1 METVLDALK
10 AMEKA
15 TAREIAA
22 RMAIEPRDALEML
35 NEQQETGTV
44 TFLNGY
50 WSLSGIAPAKTV
62 KRRTPEPEVPKSTTV
77 KIGEPQMLDAIREH
91 GPQTAE
97 DLATLFGITSRKV
110 TSTLAMATGK
120 GRLSRVKQDG
130 KYCYSLPEPNAAPAP
145 APESTHEPT
154 PDTDNASTADITS
167 AATSDNAETAPEVV
181 VEESA
186 AATDEPEAPEELA
199 CADTASA
206 ETESV
211 SDTPLA
217 DAQPAAP
224 APDVMELPSPRT
236 VAKNLRRHKAQ
247 LARLQK
253 AHGAV
258 KAVRRYGLQV
268 TPAPKEIVREI
279 RRLTA
284 IVEAGTKLSGAVS
297 MAKKYL
303 TRINRYEN

>member
-50 WSLSGIAPAKTV
+50 WSLSGIAPAKAV
-62 KRRTPEPEVPKSTTV
+62 KRKTPKPEAPKESTV

-120 GRLSRVKQDG
+120 GRLSRVKRDG
-130 KYCYSLPEPNAAPAP
+130 KYWYCLPEPDAAPAPAP
-145 APESTHEPT
+145 APESTHEP
-154 PDTDNASTADITS
+154 
-167 AATSDNAETAPEVV
+167 APEAV
-181 VEESA
+181 VEEQTA
-186 AATDEPEAPEELA
+186 AIDEPEAPEELA
-199 CADTASA
+199 SADTASA

-224 APDVMELPSPRT
+224 APDVMELPSPRA

-258 KAVRRYGLQV
+258 QAVRRYGLQV

>member
-1 METVLDALK
+1 MESVLDALK

-22 RMAIEPRDALEML
+22 RLDIEPRDALNML
-35 NEQQETGTV
+35 NEQQEIGTV

-50 WSLSGIAPAKTV
+50 WSLSGTRPVTTKTV
-62 KRRTPEPEVPKSTTV
+62 KRKAPKPKNQEDTVV
-77 KIGEPQMLDAIREH
+77 KIGELQLMDVIRAH

-110 TSTLAMATGK
+110 IATLATATGK
-120 GRLSRVKQDG
+120 GRLSRIKQDG
-130 KYCYSLPEPNAAPAP
+130 KYCYTLPESVPAYEPEP
-145 APESTHEPT
+145 AVEPVA
-154 PDTDNASTADITS
+154 DTNSASP
-167 AATSDNAETAPEVV
+167 AATVTDKTEPSQEAVKTDALEVSD
-181 VEESA
+181 ESA
-186 AATDEPEAPEELA
+186 DVP
-199 CADTASA
+199 DIASA
-206 ETESV
+206 GTESA
-211 SDTPLA
+211 SDTPSA
-217 DAQPAAP
+217 YSQPAAP
-224 APDVMELPSPRT
+224 APDVMELPSPRA

-258 KAVRRYGLQV
+258 QAVRRYGLQV

-284 IVEAGTKLSGAVS
+284 IVEVGTKLSGAVNN
-297 MAKKYL
+297 AKKYL
-303 TRINRYEN
+303 ARINRYEN

>member
-1 METVLDALK
+1 METVLDVLK
-10 AMEKA
+10 VTGKS
-15 TAREIAA
+15 TAREVADLID
-22 RMAIEPRDALEML
+22 IDIRDALEML
-35 NEQQETGTV
+35 SEQQEIGTV

-62 KRRTPEPEVPKSTTV
+62 KRETPKPTTV
-77 KIGEPQMLDAIREH
+77 KIGEPQMLDAVREH

-120 GRLSRVKQDG
+120 GRLIRVKRGG
-130 KYCYSLPEPNAAPAP
+130 KYWYCLPDTDAAPAP
-145 APESTHEPT
+145 APESTHEPV

-167 AATSDNAETAPEVV
+167 AATSDNAESAPEAV
-181 VEESA
+181 VEEQTA
-186 AATDEPEAPEELA
+186 AIDEPEAPEELA
-199 CADTASA
+199 SADTAST

-224 APDVMELPSPRT
+224 TPDVMELPSPRA

-258 KAVRRYGLQV
+258 QAVRRYGLQV

-303 TRINRYEN
+303 ARINRYEN

>member
-15 TAREIAA
+15 SAREIAA

-35 NEQQETGTV
+35 NEQQEIGTV

-50 WSLSGIAPAKTV
+50 WSLSAIASAKTANR
-62 KRRTPEPEVPKSTTV
+62 KTPKPEAPKESTV

-91 GPQTAE
+91 GLQTAE

-110 TSTLAMATGK
+110 ISTLATATGK
-120 GRLSRVKQDG
+120 GRLSRVNRNG
-130 KYCYSLPEPNAAPAP
+130 KYWYCLPGPD
-145 APESTHEPT
+145 ST
-154 PDTDNASTADITS
+154 PDPVPNTDDASTADTAI
-167 AATSDNAETAPEVV
+167 ATASDNAESSPEVLV
-181 VEESA
+181 AEEP
-186 AATDEPEAPEELA
+186 ATVIDESEVTEEPVI
-199 CADTASA
+199 ADTTSA

-224 APDVMELPSPRT
+224 DVMELPSPRA
-236 VAKNLRRHKAQ
+236 VAKSLRRHKAQ

-253 AHGAV
+253 AHSAV
-258 KAVRRYGLQV
+258 QAIRRYGLQV
-268 TPAPKEIVREI
+268 TPAPKDIVREI

-284 IVEAGTKLSGAVS
+284 IVEAGTKLSGAVIT
-297 MAKKYL
+297 AKKYL
-303 TRINRYEN
+303 TWMNRYEN